1 MQRAESFALITG
13 SDLENERMQA
23 ELLRRWADLLTSYC
37 LNLQPGETVLIAA
50 ETVAEP
56 LVTATAQAV
65 IRKGCVPVVRLEI
78 PGLNE
83 YLINHGTEDQIL
95 AVPAASFA
103 EAGSI
108 DARIRI
114 LAETNLKRTADPKKQ
129 ALFDKAREPLRRLSS
144 RKKWVLT
151 QYPTS
156 TYAELAGMSLEE
168 YEAFVCSAM
177 FLDQADPVV
186 SWKELGERQSRV
198 INLMKNA
205 KTVKLHAKGTD
216 LTFDVSGRTWI
227 NSDGR
232 RNMPSGEI
240 FTGPVETSATGKLS
254 CTQPVL
260 RDGHLLEGISMLFEN
275 GKVVEAKAKT
285 GQDYL
290 RAMIAM
296 DDGASFVGEL
306 GIGLNEGIDRFS
318 GSILYDEKIGGTAH
332 VALGSSYPETGGTN
346 RSALHWDFI
355 IDMRI
360 GGKIM
365 ADDKV
370 VCNNG
375 QWALD

>member
-1 MQRAESFALITG
+1 
-13 SDLENERMQA
+13 MQA
-23 ELLRRWADLLTSYC
+23 ELLRRWAELLTDYC
-37 LNLQPGETVLIAA
+37 LGVQPGETVLIAS
-50 ETVAEP
+50 EIKAEP

-65 IRKGCVPVVRLEI
+65 IRKGGVPVVRLEI
-78 PGLNE
+78 PGLQE
-83 YLINHGTEDQIL
+83 YLINHGSDDQL
-95 AVPAASFA
+95 LSVPAASFA

-108 DARIRI
+108 DARVRI
-114 LAETNLKRTADPKKQ
+114 MAETTVKHVADPKKQ

-156 TYAELAGMSLEE
+156 TYAELAGMSPDE

-177 FLDQADPVV
+177 FLDHADPVAA
-186 SWKELGERQSRV
+186 WKELGQRQARV
-198 INLMKNA
+198 IDLIK
-205 KTVKLHAKGTD
+205 HATKIRLVANGTD
-216 LTFDVSGRTWI
+216 LTFEVGGRKWI
-227 NSDGR
+227 NSDGK

-240 FTGPVETSATGKLS
+240 FTGPVESSATGRLT

-260 RDGHLLEGISMLFEN
+260 RDGQLLEGIVLTFEK
-275 GKVVEAKAKT
+275 GKVVQADATK

-296 DDGASFVGEL
+296 DEGASFVGEL
-306 GIGLNEGIDRFS
+306 GIGLNDGIDRFS

-355 IDMRI
+355 IDMRD
-360 GGKIM
+360 GGKIL
-365 ADDKV
+365 ADDKT
-370 VCNNG
+370 VCQNG
-375 QWALD
+375 KWALG

>member
-1 MQRAESFALITG
+1 
-13 SDLENERMQA
+13 
-23 ELLRRWADLLTSYC
+23 
-37 LNLQPGETVLIAA
+37 
-50 ETVAEP
+50 
-56 LVTATAQAV
+56 
-65 IRKGCVPVVRLEI
+65 
-78 PGLNE
+78 
-83 YLINHGTEDQIL
+83 
-95 AVPAASFA
+95 
-103 EAGSI
+103 
-108 DARIRI
+108 
-114 LAETNLKRTADPKKQ
+114 
-129 ALFDKAREPLRRLSS
+129 
-144 RKKWVLT
+144 
-151 QYPTS
+151 
-156 TYAELAGMSLEE
+156 
-168 YEAFVCSAM
+168 
-177 FLDQADPVV
+177 
-186 SWKELGERQSRV
+186 
-198 INLMKNA
+198 
-205 KTVKLHAKGTD
+205 
-216 LTFDVSGRTWI
+216 
-227 NSDGR
+227 
-232 RNMPSGEI
+232 MPSGEI

-260 RDGHLLEGISMLFEN
+260 RDGHLLEGISMVFEN